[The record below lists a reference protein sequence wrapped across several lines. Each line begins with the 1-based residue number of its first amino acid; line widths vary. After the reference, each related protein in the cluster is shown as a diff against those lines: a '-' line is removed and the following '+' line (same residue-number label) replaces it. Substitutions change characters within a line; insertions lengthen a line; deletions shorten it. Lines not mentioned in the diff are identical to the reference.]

1 MKNSFDL
8 REHDTYLNIVDV
20 AERLFAGVG
29 FQKTTVA
36 DIAHELHMSPANVYR
51 FFSSKAEINEAVG
64 RRLLSEIE
72 TTVGDI
78 VSQSESARQRLREIV
93 IAIREAFAQRLRSN
107 RKLFELVE
115 TAFNENWPIVHEH
128 VEKLDKSLGEVI
140 AQGAREGEF
149 HVSDPELAAM
159 LVRSACLQFCH
170 PRLMLEREQEPE
182 PTVDQMIDFCLAAL
196 G

>member
-1 MKNSFDL
+1 MKNSLDL
-8 REHDTYLNIVDV
+8 REHDTYLNVVDV

-36 DIAHELHMSPANVYR
+36 DIAHDLRMSPANVYR

-72 TTVGDI
+72 TTVDEI
-78 VSQSESARQRLREIV
+78 VKHPDSASHRLRDAL
-93 IAIREAFAQRLRSN
+93 IAIRQAYAQRLRSN

-128 VEKLDKSLGEVI
+128 VQKLDKSLEDVI
-140 AQGAREGEF
+140 SEGARDGEF
-149 HVSDPELAAM
+149 RVGDPELGAI
-159 LVRSACLQFCH
+159 LVRSACMQFCH
-170 PRLMLEREQEPE
+170 PRLMLECEQELE